1 MSERRLPVR
10 PNLTQ
15 LKNQA
20 KDLLLQY
27 QEGDPTAIEEFRK
40 HHPEKI
46 SSAEAKLADAQLVLA
61 RSYEASG
68 WTRLVLACKLID
80 GIWRDDLDTVR
91 SIIQKNPKLLH
102 ENAGIRNSNW
112 GPPMSYAANLGRN
125 AIIRMLYEHGARD
138 LEHAMGRATLQGKI
152 ETARM
157 LYVMRG
163 ALPIP
168 QGALAGPAYT
178 LSSTGTAFLFEHGAA
193 AINENGAT
201 IAPVEVV
208 ICSDSRKPAE
218 KHRILE
224 MYVQHGAQLP
234 DTPVMALHRG
244 RIDLLEDHLRRD
256 RRLFERT
263 FSHQEVFPPELGCS
277 EYVDTQGTPLHGTTL
292 LHMCIDWDEFEI
304 AEWLVEKGA
313 DVNAKSA
320 VDQNGFGGYT
330 PLFGAVVCYANFW
343 GNYRGESPD
352 TRFTKLLLDH
362 GADVNV
368 RASIRRMFEEDG
380 KKIWKEFRDLT
391 PLSWGDAYP
400 DRMLVSQP
408 AMRMIAQR
416 GGRP

>member
-102 ENAGIRNSNW
+102 ENAVIRNSNW

-256 RRLFERT
+256 RRLLERT

-330 PLFGAVVCYANFW
+330 PLFSAVVCYANFW
-343 GNYRGESPD
+343 GNYRGEAPD
-352 TRFTKLLLDH
+352 TRFVTLLLDH

-380 KKIWKEFRDLT
+380 KKIWREFRDLT

-400 DRMLVSQP
+400 AKILVSKP
-408 AMRMIAQR
+408 AIRMIAER
-416 GGRP
+416 GGRS

>member
-1 MSERRLPVR
+1 MAERRLPVR

-27 QEGDPTAIEEFRK
+27 QGGDPTAIEEFRK

-91 SIIQKNPKLLH
+91 SIIEKNPKLLH

-112 GPPMSYAANLGRN
+112 GPPMSYAANLGRD

-138 LEHAMGRATLQGKI
+138 LEHAIGRAALQGKI

-178 LSSTGTAFLFEHGAA
+178 LSSTGTAFLFEHGAM

-201 IAPVEVV
+201 IAPVDVV

-263 FSHQEVFPPELGCS
+263 FSHQEVFPP
-277 EYVDTQGTPLHGTTL
+277 DTSIRKARRSTGPL
-292 LHMCIDWDEFEI
+292 
-304 AEWLVEKGA
+304 
-313 DVNAKSA
+313 S
-320 VDQNGFGGYT
+320 
-330 PLFGAVVCYANFW
+330 
-343 GNYRGESPD
+343 
-352 TRFTKLLLDH
+352 FTC
-362 GADVNV
+362 
-368 RASIRRMFEEDG
+368 ASIGMNSRSRNGSSKRAPTSTRNRLSIKTASEDTHLCLARWFATRISG
-380 KKIWKEFRDLT
+380 ATIGAKHPI
-391 PLSWGDAYP
+391 
-400 DRMLVSQP
+400 P
-408 AMRMIAQR
+408 AS
-416 GGRP
+416 